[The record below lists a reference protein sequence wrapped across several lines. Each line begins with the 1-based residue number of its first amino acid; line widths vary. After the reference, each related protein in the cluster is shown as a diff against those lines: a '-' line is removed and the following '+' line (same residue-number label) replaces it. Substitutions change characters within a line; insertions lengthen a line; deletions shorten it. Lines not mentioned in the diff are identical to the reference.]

1 MYLPATFVQ
10 QLRVRTVS
18 GSDRII
24 FHLSFDIFHLLFGG
38 REAARYS
45 AANRVADRPVAT
57 ARGSDTGVALTGFSN
72 SSVRR
77 IKLTLGNE
85 PFARFVTCEGQPL

>member
-10 QLRVRTVS
+10 QLRVRTAS

-24 FHLSFDIFHLLFGG
+24 FHLSFDIFHFLFSG

-45 AANRVADRPVAT
+45 QPIEQRMIRSLPLAV
-57 ARGSDTGVALTGFSN
+57 
-72 SSVRR
+72 
-77 IKLTLGNE
+77 LTLVLRSPVFQFVSQENQVN
-85 PFARFVTCEGQPL
+85 ARQRTFRSVCYL